1 MAALFQAGPVGSD
14 IKPVTYLFA
23 APDGSE
29 LPAASASDS
38 DALSLEIRLAGKR
51 MESAYAAGDRA
62 LAQVW
67 MQCMYGLI
75 QVRNAAFAA
84 SDIKA
89 GGVA

>member
-1 MAALFQAGPVGSD
+1 MAAVLQAVQASD
-14 IKPVTYLFA
+14 IKPVTFRFA
-23 APDGSE
+23 GPSVPS
-29 LPAASASDS
+29 LPAAADADS

-75 QVRNAAFAA
+75 KVRNAAFLG

-89 GGVA
+89 GVAA

>member
-1 MAALFQAGPVGSD
+1 MAAVLQAVQASD
-14 IKPVTYLFA
+14 IKPVTFRF
-23 APDGSE
+23 
-29 LPAASASDS
+29 ASADGPALPSAADADS

-75 QVRNAAFAA
+75 KVRNAAFPG